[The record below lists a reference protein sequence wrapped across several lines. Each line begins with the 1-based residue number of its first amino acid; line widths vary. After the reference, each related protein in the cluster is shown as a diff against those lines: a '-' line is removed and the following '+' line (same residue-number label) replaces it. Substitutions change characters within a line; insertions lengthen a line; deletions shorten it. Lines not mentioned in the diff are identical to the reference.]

1 MGCARSRSLLD
12 SCEHVIGVA
21 ASSPI
26 MTGTGL
32 YDSLLEEAGFSVPR
46 DTTKV
51 SRPADVAS
59 A

>member
-32 YDSLLEEAGFSVPR
+32 YDSLLEGDGFELPVPVR
-46 DTTKV
+46 QAKLTR
-51 SRPADVAS
+51 SCR
-59 A
+59 